1 MGRVSRNGDVDF
13 TEVFTQ
19 VTSRMGRVS
28 RNLEEADEE
37 DSDDV
42 TSRMG
47 RVSRNPMIL
56 DDTSKTSASRPA
68 WGV

>member
-1 MGRVSRNGDVDF
+1 MYDKCIVN
-13 TEVFTQ
+13 

-28 RNLEEADEE
+28 RNPSQVLLLCLI
-37 DSDDV
+37 DV

-47 RVSRNPMIL
+47 RVSRNIL
-56 DDTSKTSASRPA
+56 NFEQFLQGIPSRPA